1 MVEPSQEDYQLV
13 FSSSL
18 MTPGNMLLSIRTETT
33 DPQMAFPGQKDLY
46 LFEKHF
52 SHQLQC
58 FPCSF
63 FCMRVYPAPST
74 WFLPLPLNVISV
86 LLLISLINQ
95 HRKRNRKKQLLTPL
109 SLLTPFGLYLTLG
122 PVLPRA
128 LTLEPYPS
136 RTCKCTDDT
145 VHNIFVIC

>member
-46 LFEKHF
+46 LFERLF
-52 SHQLQC
+52 LS
-58 FPCSF
+58 SDA
-63 FCMRVYPAPST
+63 V
-74 WFLPLPLNVISV
+74 LPL
-86 LLLISLINQ
+86 LLLLHESLSCSLYLI
-95 HRKRNRKKQLLTPL
+95 PASAPEYDL
-109 SLLTPFGLYLTLG
+109 SPPPYIPDQPAQEEEEEETALDSSESSDSIWTLTLG

-128 LTLEPYPS
+128 LTLQPYSS

-145 VHNIFVIC
+145 VHIIYR